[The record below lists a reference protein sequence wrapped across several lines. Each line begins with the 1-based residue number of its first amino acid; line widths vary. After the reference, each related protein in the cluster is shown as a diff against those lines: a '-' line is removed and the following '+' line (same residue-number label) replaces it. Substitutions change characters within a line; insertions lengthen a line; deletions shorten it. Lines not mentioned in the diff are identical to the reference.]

1 MRAAAENGKP
11 SDAIL
16 RDAAHHTGVMT
27 SGISCDWRAPFPEAN
42 PFPGP
47 ASTLEVSTRPPIIS
61 ENPNMNTQKRSVIAS
76 FCLAV
81 ALLFP
86 VALFAQGATKKIS
99 VGLVL
104 INLQAKFFN
113 DINAGAQDAAK
124 KAGVTLQVIDGN
136 NDPSAQV
143 NAVETLTQQKV
154 DGIIMVAIDVKGILP
169 ALQDAA
175 KNGVKVVAVDAKVED
190 PSVKAFIGVDNAKAG
205 ADFGDFVGKYI
216 TENLGGK
223 AKIGIIGALNSF
235 IQNQRKDSFIEA
247 VKKVPGVSIGNTVDG
262 QNVQERALSASENLV
277 TSSPDINVIYATGEP
292 ALIGA
297 IAALEAQGAT
307 KQVKLFGWDLSKQ
320 AVKAMDDGF
329 LIGLVQQ
336 NPYQE
341 GVEALNALVELSQGK
356 EVPPFIDVPV
366 EFVTTKNLDKY
377 KPAFK

>member
-1 MRAAAENGKP
+1 
-11 SDAIL
+11 
-16 RDAAHHTGVMT
+16 
-27 SGISCDWRAPFPEAN
+27 
-42 PFPGP
+42 
-47 ASTLEVSTRPPIIS
+47 
-61 ENPNMNTQKRSVIAS
+61 MNTKKRLVIEVL
-76 FCLAV
+76 CLSV
-81 ALLFP
+81 ALLCP
-86 VALFAQGATKKIS
+86 ATLFAQGAQKKMS

-113 DINAGAQDAAK
+113 DINAGAVDAAK
-124 KAGVTLQVIDGN
+124 KAGINLQVIDGN
-136 NDPSAQV
+136 NDPAAQV

-154 DGIIMVAIDVKGILP
+154 DGIIMVAIDVKGIVP

-175 KNGVKVVAVDAKVED
+175 KSGVKVVAVDAKVED

-216 TENLGGK
+216 SDNLGGK

-235 IQNQRKDSFIEA
+235 IQNQRKDNFVAA
-247 VKKVPGVSIGNTVDG
+247 VKKIAGVTIGNTVDG

-307 KQVKLFGWDLSKQ
+307 KRIKLFGWDLSEQ

-329 LIGLVQQ
+329 LIGVVQQ

-341 GVEALNALVELSQGK
+341 GVEAIDALVKLSEGK

-366 EFVTTKNLDKY
+366 EFVTAENIGKY

>member
-1 MRAAAENGKP
+1 
-11 SDAIL
+11 
-16 RDAAHHTGVMT
+16 
-27 SGISCDWRAPFPEAN
+27 
-42 PFPGP
+42 
-47 ASTLEVSTRPPIIS
+47 
-61 ENPNMNTQKRSVIAS
+61 MNTKKVLVIAS
-76 FCLAV
+76 LCLAV
-81 ALLFP
+81 AMHP
-86 VALFAQGATKKIS
+86 LFAQGTKKKMS

-113 DINAGAQDAAK
+113 DINAGAVDAAK
-124 KAGVTLQVIDGN
+124 KAEVNLQVIDGN
-136 NDPSAQV
+136 NDPAAQV

-175 KNGVKVVAVDAKVED
+175 KSGVKVVAVDAKVED

-216 TENLGGK
+216 SEKLGGK

-235 IQNQRKDSFIEA
+235 IQNQRKDNFIEA
-247 VKKVPGVSIGNTVDG
+247 VKKTAGVTIGNTVDG
-262 QNVQERALSASENLV
+262 QNVQERALAASENLV

-297 IAALEAQGAT
+297 IAALESQGAT
-307 KQVKLFGWDLSKQ
+307 KRIKLFGWDLSKQ

-329 LIGLVQQ
+329 LIGVVQQ

-341 GVEALNALVELSQGK
+341 GVEAIDALVKLSQGK
-356 EVPPFIDVPV
+356 EVPSFINVPV
-366 EFVTTKNLDKY
+366 EFVTTENLEKY
-377 KPAFK
+377 RPAFK

>member
-1 MRAAAENGKP
+1 MVGLCVAAA
-11 SDAIL
+11 
-16 RDAAHHTGVMT
+16 
-27 SGISCDWRAPFPEAN
+27 
-42 PFPGP
+42 
-47 ASTLEVSTRPPIIS
+47 
-61 ENPNMNTQKRSVIAS
+61 
-76 FCLAV
+76 
-81 ALLFP
+81 LLCP
-86 VALFAQGATKKIS
+86 VALFAQGAQKKLS

-113 DINAGAQDAAK
+113 DINAGASDAAQ
-124 KAGVTLQVIDGN
+124 KAGVNLQVIDGN
-136 NDPSAQV
+136 NDPTAQV

-175 KNGVKVVAVDAKVED
+175 KSGVKVVAVDAKVED

-205 ADFGDFVGKYI
+205 ADFGDFVGKYVS
-216 TENLGGK
+216 EKLGGK

-235 IQNQRKDSFIEA
+235 IQNQRKDNFVTA
-247 VKKVPGVSIGNTVDG
+247 VQKVPGVTIGNTVDG
-262 QNVQERALSASENLV
+262 QNVQERALAASENLV

-297 IAALEAQGAT
+297 VAALEAQGAT
-307 KQVKLFGWDLSKQ
+307 KRVKLFGWDLSKQ

-329 LIGLVQQ
+329 LVGVVQQ

-341 GVEALNALVELSQGK
+341 GVEAINALVKLSQGT
-356 EVPPFIDVPV
+356 EVSPFINVPV
-366 EFVTTKNLDKY
+366 EFVTTENIDKF

>member
-1 MRAAAENGKP
+1 
-11 SDAIL
+11 
-16 RDAAHHTGVMT
+16 
-27 SGISCDWRAPFPEAN
+27 
-42 PFPGP
+42 
-47 ASTLEVSTRPPIIS
+47 
-61 ENPNMNTQKRSVIAS
+61 MNTKKLLAIAS
-76 FCLAV
+76 LCLAV
-81 ALLFP
+81 ALHP
-86 VALFAQGATKKIS
+86 LFAQGTQKKLS

-113 DINAGAQDAAK
+113 DINAGAVDAAK
-124 KAGVTLQVIDGN
+124 KAEVNLQVIDGN
-136 NDPSAQV
+136 NDPAAQV

-175 KNGVKVVAVDAKVED
+175 KSGVKVVAVDAKVED

-216 TENLGGK
+216 SEKLGGK

-235 IQNQRKDSFIEA
+235 IQNQRKDNFIEA
-247 VKKVPGVSIGNTVDG
+247 VKKTAGVTIGNTVDG
-262 QNVQERALSASENLV
+262 QNVQERALAASENLV

-297 IAALEAQGAT
+297 IAALESQGAT
-307 KQVKLFGWDLSKQ
+307 KRIKLFGWDLSKQ

-329 LIGLVQQ
+329 LIGVVQQ

-341 GVEALNALVELSQGK
+341 GVEAIDALVKLSQGK
-356 EVPPFIDVPV
+356 EVPSFINVPV
-366 EFVTTKNLDKY
+366 EFVTTENLEKY
-377 KPAFK
+377 RPAFK

>member
-1 MRAAAENGKP
+1 
-11 SDAIL
+11 
-16 RDAAHHTGVMT
+16 
-27 SGISCDWRAPFPEAN
+27 
-42 PFPGP
+42 
-47 ASTLEVSTRPPIIS
+47 
-61 ENPNMNTQKRSVIAS
+61 MNTKKFLAAMMLA
-76 FCLAV
+76 LAV
-81 ALLFP
+81 ASFSP
-86 VALFAQGATKKIS
+86 TGLFAQGTQQQLK

-113 DINAGAQDAAK
+113 DIQAGAEEAAK

-143 NAVETLTQQKV
+143 NEVETLTQQKV

-205 ADFGDFVGKYI
+205 ADFGDFVGKYVS
-216 TENLGGK
+216 EKLGGK

-235 IQNQRKDSFIEA
+235 IQNQRKDNFVTA
-247 VKKVPGVSIGNTVDG
+247 VQMVSGVTIGNTVDG
-262 QNVQERALSASENLV
+262 QNVQERALAASENLV

-307 KQVKLFGWDLSKQ
+307 KRVKLFGWDLSKQ

-329 LIGLVQQ
+329 LVGVVQQ

-341 GVEALNALVELSQGK
+341 GVEAINALVKLSQGT
-356 EVPPFIDVPV
+356 EVSPFINVPV
-366 EFVTTKNLDKY
+366 EFVTTENIDKF

>member
-1 MRAAAENGKP
+1 
-11 SDAIL
+11 
-16 RDAAHHTGVMT
+16 
-27 SGISCDWRAPFPEAN
+27 
-42 PFPGP
+42 
-47 ASTLEVSTRPPIIS
+47 
-61 ENPNMNTQKRSVIAS
+61 MNTKKVLVIAS
-76 FCLAV
+76 LCLAV
-81 ALLFP
+81 AMHP
-86 VALFAQGATKKIS
+86 LFAQGTKKKMS

-113 DINAGAQDAAK
+113 DINAGAVDAAK
-124 KAGVTLQVIDGN
+124 KAEVNLQVIDGN
-136 NDPSAQV
+136 NDPAAQV

-175 KNGVKVVAVDAKVED
+175 KSGVKVVAVDAKVED

-216 TENLGGK
+216 SEKLGGK

-235 IQNQRKDSFIEA
+235 IQNQRKDNFIEA
-247 VKKVPGVSIGNTVDG
+247 VKKTAGVTIGNTVDG
-262 QNVQERALSASENLV
+262 QNVQERALAASENLV

-297 IAALEAQGAT
+297 IAALESQGAT
-307 KQVKLFGWDLSKQ
+307 KRIKLFGWDLSKQ

-329 LIGLVQQ
+329 LIGVVQQ

-341 GVEALNALVELSQGK
+341 GVEAIDALVKLSQGK
-356 EVPPFIDVPV
+356 EVSSFINVPV
-366 EFVTTKNLDKY
+366 EFVTTENLEKY
-377 KPAFK
+377 RPAFK

>member
-1 MRAAAENGKP
+1 M
-11 SDAIL
+11 
-16 RDAAHHTGVMT
+16 
-27 SGISCDWRAPFPEAN
+27 
-42 PFPGP
+42 
-47 ASTLEVSTRPPIIS
+47 STKKVL
-61 ENPNMNTQKRSVIAS
+61 VIAS
-76 FCLAV
+76 LCLAV
-81 ALLFP
+81 ALHP
-86 VALFAQGATKKIS
+86 LFAQGTQKKMS

-113 DINAGAQDAAK
+113 DINAGAVDAAK
-124 KAGVTLQVIDGN
+124 KAEVNLQVIDGN
-136 NDPSAQV
+136 NDPAAQV

-175 KNGVKVVAVDAKVED
+175 KSGVKVVAVDAKVED

-216 TENLGGK
+216 SEKLGGK

-235 IQNQRKDSFIEA
+235 IQNQRKDNFIEA
-247 VKKVPGVSIGNTVDG
+247 VKKTAGVTIGNTVDG
-262 QNVQERALSASENLV
+262 QNVQERALAASENLV

-297 IAALEAQGAT
+297 IAALESQGST
-307 KQVKLFGWDLSKQ
+307 KRIKLFGWDLSKQ

-329 LIGLVQQ
+329 LIGVVQQ

-341 GVEALNALVELSQGK
+341 GVEAVDALVKLSQGK
-356 EVPPFIDVPV
+356 ELPSFINVPV
-366 EFVTTKNLDKY
+366 EFVTTENLEKY
-377 KPAFK
+377 RPTFK